1 MTKKEI
7 LYIVGLVALYIL
19 IDIFLFGLLPDN
31 TLWQI
36 LVSLLTILLVG
47 GVGLYL
53 LMKLK
58 DTK

>member
-7 LYIVGLVALYIL
+7 LYIVELVALYIL

-53 LMKLK
+53 LLKLK

>member
-58 DTK
+58 DIK

>member
-7 LYIVGLVALYIL
+7 LYIVGLVALYIF
-19 IDIFLFGLLPDN
+19 IDIFLFGVLPDN

-53 LMKLK
+53 LLKLK